1 MTSHLRI
8 TLAVSAAAAGAA
20 LFLSGYWVGSA
31 GGSAATRGFNDS
43 RPLPDWFLP
52 IADAYDRN
60 PKVTPDFDFAQLY
73 ARVRPEVIR
82 REVVQSIRREASR

>member
-8 TLAVSAAAAGAA
+8 TLSVSAATAGAA
-20 LFLSGYWVGSA
+20 LFLSGYWAGSA
-31 GGSAATRGFNDS
+31 GGSAATHGFNDS
-43 RPLPDWFLP
+43 RPAPDWFLP

-73 ARVRPEVIR
+73 AGGRPEVIR